1 MNWYGFYNGK
11 GFMLEEY
18 MNGGV
23 FQPKLNLSI
32 KFVPKVILSTCA
44 MTH

>member
-18 MNGGV
+18 MNGGC
-23 FQPKLNLSI
+23 FPTQAEP
-32 KFVPKVILSTCA
+32 
-44 MTH
+44 